1 VVKAVGDS
9 MIGRVTHPSRLHG
22 VHFSHCKLLSAPL
35 IIAGQIIAGQI
46 IAGQIIAGHE
56 DGQAEMNVSVA
67 H

>member
-35 IIAGQIIAGQI
+35 IIAGQIIAG
-46 IAGQIIAGHE
+46 HE

>member
-1 VVKAVGDS
+1 
-9 MIGRVTHPSRLHG
+9 
-22 VHFSHCKLLSAPL
+22 L

>member
-1 VVKAVGDS
+1 MVKAVGDS

-46 IAGQIIAGHE
+46 IAGHE

>member
-1 VVKAVGDS
+1 

-46 IAGQIIAGHE
+46 IAGHE